1 MQSYAILDARTP
13 GIVNIISNKDCKEW
27 RIDALRKSKCVCAL
41 FVLTEKEFEM
51 KKKIGTVIVACI
63 VMSCVLIGCQ
73 ETNGDEGNVNSTL
86 DQQRQD
92 TTDSNINVEQEESGI
107 EEFLNITYNEL
118 VATEKTLT
126 LSYYEGGGS
135 PVYAVEEYEGV
146 YIVYP
151 AVSDEPQMNN
161 LAESISDEIPVKLV
175 IRNSETE
182 IHPGLRVGM
191 PAEKVNNL
199 NIAWD
204 DIYMSSENSLYYTS
218 FKRDENEVTAAWAI
232 PDDMFSEWSASLNDE
247 DDYYAKFLEFI
258 QPFKSEPVGTIVELS
273 VKKVEAEVIQNG
285 WDTDDGK
292 WMGYN
297 EQFGLT
303 LTLPEH
309 WAEIAVVD
317 ATNNTEDSDFAH
329 VFTLREKIAY
339 NELNKGVVW
348 TLLACPVNV
357 ELEYMIEG
365 AVTTDGLYLI
375 GSDSKFHYLLT
386 YREDTYYSDLNSEIA
401 RTGKEQYY
409 QLQKESKAVL
419 SAFLRENGIEVNPI
433 CPANRC
439 YEIESVQLT
448 QQIENEYF
456 GLILT
461 IPEHWNEIAVI
472 SAESKKSPASREAGP
487 VSAFTL
493 YEKIAYTASIQAG
506 YVWYLQAYPIGTEFE
521 YNING
526 VETVNGR
533 CVLGTDDNHI
543 YLIGFPTG
551 VEYLMDNTDVRKLTE
566 SQIRYRQLQEET
578 RAVLTNFLEE
588 NGITANEYYSI
599 QDIKFQG

>member
-13 GIVNIISNKDCKEW
+13 GIVNIVSNKNCKEW

-204 DIYMSSENSLYYTS
+204 DVYMSSENSLYYTS

-232 PDDMFSEWSASLNDE
+232 PDDMFSEWSASLDDE

-273 VKKVEAEVIQNG
+273 VKKVEGISDRFEP
-285 WDTDDGK
+285 
-292 WMGYN
+292 
-297 EQFGLT
+297 GLQADCPRT
-303 LTLPEH
+303 CERRSRYQ
-309 WAEIAVVD
+309 
-317 ATNNTEDSDFAH
+317 TEER
-329 VFTLREKIAY
+329 TLRIC
-339 NELNKGVVW
+339 GVVFP
-348 TLLACPVNV
+348 A
-357 ELEYMIEG
+357 E
-365 AVTTDGLYLI
+365 
-375 GSDSKFHYLLT
+375 
-386 YREDTYYSDLNSEIA
+386 EI
-401 RTGKEQYY
+401 QV
-409 QLQKESKAVL
+409 QKESGSYCGSVL
-419 SAFLRENGIEVNPI
+419 MGNGDPDTLCRELHCRTGND
-433 CPANRC
+433 RD
-439 YEIESVQLT
+439 T
-448 QQIENEYF
+448 
-456 GLILT
+456 
-461 IPEHWNEIAVI
+461 
-472 SAESKKSPASREAGP
+472 
-487 VSAFTL
+487 
-493 YEKIAYTASIQAG
+493 
-506 YVWYLQAYPIGTEFE
+506 GT
-521 YNING
+521 
-526 VETVNGR
+526 V
-533 CVLGTDDNHI
+533 
-543 YLIGFPTG
+543 
-551 VEYLMDNTDVRKLTE
+551 
-566 SQIRYRQLQEET
+566 
-578 RAVLTNFLEE
+578 
-588 NGITANEYYSI
+588 
-599 QDIKFQG
+599 